1 MKGVGGFIIAMMF
14 GALIALLMQPKSAE
28 VTIDMR
34 VLSHDVSAQDQG
46 VAVVGSN
53 NAITTLSEQVT
64 ALTGDRN
71 VVSQLSNDMNASGM
85 SEIPP
90 WLFALMGC
98 MVLGFIA
105 LQGWINRESDDDDE
119 PDEKPVRSYGPME

>member
-14 GALIALLMQPKSAE
+14 GALIALLVQPKSAE
-28 VTIDMR
+28 VNFDMR

-64 ALTGDRN
+64 ALTGDKN
-71 VVSQLSNDMNASGM
+71 VVSQLSNDMNASDM
-85 SEIPP
+85 NE
-90 WLFALMGC
+90 
-98 MVLGFIA
+98 
-105 LQGWINRESDDDDE
+105 
-119 PDEKPVRSYGPME
+119 